1 MTDGMGHTGP
11 IPDATAAAKPV
22 SMSLL
27 PYIVAA
33 TFFMEYLDSTI
44 IATALPAMARSFH
57 VGPNE
62 LSLGMTAYMLTLA
75 VFIPVSGW
83 AADRFGSRTVFAC
96 AVTIFTIAS
105 VLCGFS
111 TSVGTFIAA
120 RVLQGAGGAMMVP
133 VGRFIVVRNTET
145 SRMIQ
150 AISTITWPA
159 VVAPVVGPTVG
170 GMIVTFATWHWIFFI
185 NVPLGLAV
193 LAAIF
198 ALVPEQHGPRR
209 PMDWGGFVLGGTSL
223 TAILLGTELASN
235 THASLALAGLLFA
248 AGLVL
253 GAATLRHAAGQD
265 HPLLDFR
272 LMRHPTFSVTV
283 LAGTLSRF
291 SIDAIPYLMPL
302 LLQVGFGL
310 TAFHAG
316 TLLLAF
322 AFGNLGMKMFTT
334 RILATCGFRATAC
347 VNAALGVAFILLA
360 ATMVPAT
367 PLAVLLLILLGCGVT
382 RSMQYTL
389 LATLGYADIK
399 DGEKGAASTLLSVNQ
414 QMCIGL
420 GIAFGALALRVVATL
435 RGEHPGTDAFIAAD
449 FHWAFLVVAIPL
461 ALSIPRYLR
470 MDRTAGNALRTA
482 S

>member
-1 MTDGMGHTGP
+1 
-11 IPDATAAAKPV
+11 
-22 SMSLL
+22 MSIL

-75 VFIPVSGW
+75 VFIPISGW
-83 AADRFGSRTVFAC
+83 AADRFGSRTVFAS
-96 AVTIFTIAS
+96 AVVVFTLAS
-105 VLCGFS
+105 VLCGFAR
-111 TSVGTFIAA
+111 SVDMFIAA
-120 RVLQGAGGAMMVP
+120 RVLQGMGGAMMVP

-170 GMIVTFATWHWIFFI
+170 GMIVTFTSWHWIFFI
-185 NVPLGLAV
+185 NLPLGLVV
-193 LAAIF
+193 LGVIF
-198 ALVPEQHGPRR
+198 AVVPQQYGEQR
-209 PMDWGGFVLGGTSL
+209 PMDWGGFVLGGLSL

-235 THASLALAGLLFA
+235 TQASLVLAGTLFVGGLL
-248 AGLVL
+248 L
-253 GAATLRHAAGQD
+253 GAATLRHAARQA

-272 LMRHPTFSVTV
+272 LMRHPTFAVTI

-291 SIDAIPYLMPL
+291 TIDAVPYLVPL

-316 TLLLAF
+316 SLMLAF
-322 AFGNLGMKMFTT
+322 AFGNLGMKMVTT
-334 RILATCGFRATAC
+334 RILGRFGFRATAG
-347 VNAALGVAFILLA
+347 VNATLGVLFVLLA
-360 ATMVPAT
+360 GMMVPAT
-367 PLAVLLLILLGCGVT
+367 PVAILLLVLLGCGMT

-389 LATLGYADIK
+389 LATLGYADI
-399 DGEKGAASTLLSVNQ
+399 GNREKGAASTLLSVSQ

-420 GIAFGALALRVVATL
+420 AVAFAALTLRTVATL
-435 RGEHPGTDAFIAAD
+435 RGEHPATDAFIPAD
-449 FHWAFLVVAIPL
+449 FHWAFLIVAVPL

-470 MDRTAGNALRTA
+470 MDRTAGAALRTA